1 MVMIDKGIDKAFAEQ
16 FAAEWIAAWN
26 SHDLERVLAHY
37 TDDFEM
43 SSPLIRQIVSEPS
56 GKLKGKPAVRAYW
69 AKGLAAIPDL
79 RLELTEILIGA
90 ESVTLIYKGHRGL
103 SAEVFVFDDAGKV
116 KTAMAHY
123 EP

>member
-1 MVMIDKGIDKAFAEQ
+1 MINKEIDKAFAEQ